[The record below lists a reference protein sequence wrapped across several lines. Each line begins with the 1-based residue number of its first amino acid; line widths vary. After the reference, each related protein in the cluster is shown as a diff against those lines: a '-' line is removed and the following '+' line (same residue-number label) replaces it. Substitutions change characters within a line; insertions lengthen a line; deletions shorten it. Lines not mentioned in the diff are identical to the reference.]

1 MRAIDCLDVVV
12 GLSGNGLRIN
22 REVFGAEME
31 ILGPVQL
38 AELVGILEGAGVY
51 CSIGDVIDSVY
62 QGLMNAMPA
71 GVVDIPLRAGGVRIP
86 LREKESLDEQPFRFC
101 FCFGACAG
109 FLQGCCLR

>member
-62 QGLMNAMPA
+62 QG
-71 GVVDIPLRAGGVRIP
+71 
-86 LREKESLDEQPFRFC
+86 S
-101 FCFGACAG
+101 
-109 FLQGCCLR
+109 